1 MLREQRLK
9 SLAGYGKVAEPK
21 GITVW
26 VPTIDNL
33 VKWKLKSIH
42 KDGRYCTVINDLGG
56 TRKYR
61 KTRVYLNEQMAQL
74 RFVRDTDKY
83 FQPISEKFKPSLNK
97 VRIIE
102 IRKEISDIEPAWF
115 I

>member
-1 MLREQRLK
+1 MTREQRLK
-9 SLAGYGKVAEPK
+9 SLAGYGKTIEPK

-26 VPTIDNL
+26 VSTIDNL
-33 VKWKLKSIH
+33 VKWKIKSISN
-42 KDGRYCTVINDLGG
+42 DGYCRVINENGK
-56 TRKYR
+56 TKKYR

-83 FQPISEKFKPSLNK
+83 FKPISEKFKPSLNK
-97 VRIIE
+97 ERIIS
-102 IRKEISDIEPAWF
+102 IRRNISKIEPAWF